1 MMETLL
7 EAAARLRDDGYAV
20 DLTATSDGRLRCGG
34 CGSDHDPMD
43 MVIDEV
49 VRYEGASNPD
59 DQSMLLALRCECS
72 CRGLYVTAFGP
83 SASAAD
89 GTVLQR
95 LR

>member
-7 EAAARLRDDGYAV
+7 EAAARLRDDGYDV
-20 DLTATSDGRLRCGG
+20 DLAATSDGRLRCGG
-34 CGSDHDPMD
+34 CGTDRDPED

-59 DQSMLLALRCECS
+59 DQSMLLALRCKCS
-72 CRGLYVTAFGP
+72 RRGVYVTRFGP
-83 SASAAD
+83 SASAVD